1 MIEIHNLQEY
11 LRVVIGDYK
20 KHTRYDSDIQKRM
33 SLRKMEEW
41 VQQHYDIPLKEM
53 SKKPNAE
60 VEAYIESVS
69 DELYDYAFEKY
80 VQDPKET
87 STINSAGRTLFYR
100 GVKNNG
106 YPIAAGIYRGNEKHE
121 ESYYFNEIQ
130 VRCPGVFSHLSNLE
144 KLTYMQHYGCPTR
157 LLDITTNPLVALYFA
172 CSGDDSLTGSVY
184 VFSVPSEEV
193 LYSGSD
199 RIQMLAH
206 LPTFQKADQG
216 RLRALSYQ
224 YLIRGSFLHKK
235 NGEYDEKVVERFF
248 HSVKHELPEF
258 ERVINPY
265 HLIVPQFVQPLKD
278 NPRILKQDGAFI
290 ISGLDKDQTDS
301 DRKIRKFVSEEI
313 TISGNYKK
321 DIMKQLEIVGI
332 HQASLFPEVEMV
344 ADYLK
349 NR

>member
-1 MIEIHNLQEY
+1 MIAINTLQEY
-11 LRVVIGDYK
+11 LRIVVGDYL
-20 KHTRYDSDIQKRM
+20 KHTQYDSNNQKQL

-41 VQQHYDIPLKEM
+41 IQQYYDIPLKEI
-53 SKKPNAE
+53 SKKHNAE
-60 VEAYIESVS
+60 VDAYVESIS
-69 DELYDYAFEKY
+69 DKLYDFAFEKY
-80 VQDPKET
+80 AQDPKET
-87 STINSAGRTLFYR
+87 SNSSSRTLFYR

-130 VRCPGVFSHLSNLE
+130 VRCPEIFSHISNLE

-206 LPTFQKADQG
+206 LPAFQKAEQQN
-216 RLRALSYQ
+216 LRTLSYQ
-224 YLIRGSFLHKK
+224 YLIRGDFRHKK
-235 NGEYDEKVVERFF
+235 NGEYEEKVVERFF

-301 DRKIRKFVSEEI
+301 DRKIRKFVCEEI
-313 TISGNYKK
+313 TISGNCKK
-321 DIMKQLEIVGI
+321 AIMKQLEIVGI

-349 NR
+349 HR